1 MPDRRAPV
9 TMIGADF
16 PPRFFIQAPHPMKI
30 ARARTKS
37 EFFTSRLLQCFW
49 EGAFPAMAT
58 SSKTERA
65 QYRFTV
71 KEYAAGTPWIM
82 FELLRS
88 PDLPV
93 LGDGFLGMDLRPG
106 TSYEE

>member
-1 MPDRRAPV
+1 
-9 TMIGADF
+9 
-16 PPRFFIQAPHPMKI
+16 
-30 ARARTKS
+30 
-37 EFFTSRLLQCFW
+37 
-49 EGAFPAMAT
+49 MAT

-106 TSYEE
+106 TSYEEAKTVASFLDERIECVAATTFQHSAAN